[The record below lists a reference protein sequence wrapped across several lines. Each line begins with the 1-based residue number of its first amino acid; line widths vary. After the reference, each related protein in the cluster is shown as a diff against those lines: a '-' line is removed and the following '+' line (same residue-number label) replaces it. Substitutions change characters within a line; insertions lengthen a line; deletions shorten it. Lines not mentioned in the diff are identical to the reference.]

1 MDARWVTLHMAK
13 GSFGQ
18 VAEALRLGKAT
29 ALAATDIIFLREGLN
44 FIFFF
49 FEHLHAA
56 DQKTGRKNPLV
67 HTLPLAVMC

>member
-1 MDARWVTLHMAK
+1 MDARWVTLHIAK

-44 FIFFF
+44 FIFSS
-49 FEHLHAA
+49 LSICT
-56 DQKTGRKNPLV
+56 QQIKNLDAS
-67 HTLPLAVMC
+67 TR

>member
-1 MDARWVTLHMAK
+1 MDARWVTLHIAK

-44 FIFFF
+44 FIFSS
-49 FEHLHAA
+49 LSICT
-56 DQKTGRKNPLV
+56 QQIKNLDAR
-67 HTLPLAVMC
+67 TR